1 MRKIFGLLAAGLIVI
16 LAAGCSVNINVNVNQ
31 KTDKTAGQLL
41 SVVMNSVQFPQTVE
55 LTDENIITDELGIDL
70 SLVEEYAI
78 VQQMLSVDV
87 TEVIILIAKDGAAG
101 QLEDVLEARKE
112 SLIND
117 FAFYPN
123 QVASA
128 EGTEVGSVRN
138 VVYLIC
144 HEDAYIAELKL
155 IEEVE
160 D

>member
-1 MRKIFGLLAAGLIVI
+1 MRKIFGLLAAGLIAMLTV
-16 LAAGCSVNINVNVNQ
+16 GCNVNVNVVER
-31 KTDKTAGQLL
+31 TDKTAEELL
-41 SVVMNSVQFPQTVE
+41 SVVMNSVQFPQTVK
-55 LTDENIITDELGIDL
+55 LTDENRITDELGIDL

-87 TEVIILIAKDGAAG
+87 SEVIILIAKDGAVN
-101 QLEDVLEARKE
+101 QLEDELEARKE

-123 QVASA
+123 QVEWA
-128 EGTEVGSVRN
+128 EATEVGSVRN

-144 HEDAYIAELKL
+144 HEDAYIAELEL

-160 D
+160 G

>member
-1 MRKIFGLLAAGLIVI
+1 MKKILWLLAAGLLTVF
-16 LAAGCSVNINVNVNQ
+16 AAGCHVSIND
-31 KTDKTAGQLL
+31 KTDKTAGELL
-41 SVVMNSVQFPQTVE
+41 SVVLDSVQFPQTVD
-55 LTDENIITDELGIDL
+55 LTDEDRITDELGIDL

-87 TEVIILIAKDGAAG
+87 AEVIILIAKDGAVDE
-101 QLEDVLEARKE
+101 LEDVLEERKE

-128 EGTEVGSVRN
+128 EGTEVGSVMN

-144 HEDAYIAELKL
+144 HEEAYTAELEL
-155 IEEVE
+155 IDEVIG
-160 D
+160 

>member
-1 MRKIFGLLAAGLIVI
+1 MRKVLGLMAAVLLAVF
-16 LAAGCSVNINVNVNQ
+16 AAGCKGNVDT
-31 KTDKTAGQLL
+31 TDKTAGELL
-41 SVVMNSVQFPQTVE
+41 ETVLNSVQFPQILE
-55 LTDENIITDELGIDL
+55 LNDEDRIRDEIGIDL

-87 TEVIILIAKDGAAG
+87 SEVIVLIAKDGAVG
-101 QLEDVLEARKE
+101 ELESVLEARKE

-123 QVASA
+123 QVAAA
-128 EGTEVGSVRN
+128 EATEVGSVKN

-144 HEDAYIAELKL
+144 HEEAAEAEAALIDAVEL
-155 IEEVE
+155 